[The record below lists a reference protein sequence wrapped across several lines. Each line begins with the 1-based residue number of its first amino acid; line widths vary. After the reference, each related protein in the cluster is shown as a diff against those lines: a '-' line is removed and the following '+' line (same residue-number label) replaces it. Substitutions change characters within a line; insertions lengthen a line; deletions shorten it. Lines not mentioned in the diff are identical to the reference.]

1 MGDPDRL
8 RDRLEAGLLEEGGHL
23 PRDLV
28 EDAEAAREDRGAD
41 LDRARPRHDVL
52 EGVPARSDAAARGTS
67 RTAAPSWTISV
78 PRPYACGQDRSSSI
92 AWTPYVDIF
101 AATAAYSSAS
111 LP

>member
-41 LDRARPRHDVL
+41 LDRARPRHDVRD
-52 EGVPARSDAAARGTS
+52 GRPS
-67 RTAAPSWTISV
+67 RTAASSWAISV
-78 PRPYACGQDRSSSI
+78 PRPFACGQDRFSSI